1 MVMVRC
7 ELGQN
12 HLDEKKASLTL
23 CFQGEYYHFLAEKI
37 YKVGKEIDE
46 KRVARGLKPRG
57 TIKRLP

>member
-7 ELGQN
+7 ELGQI
-12 HLDEKKASLTL
+12 HLDEKSLTL
-23 CFQGEYYHFLAEKI
+23 CFQGEYYHLLAGKI

-46 KRVARGLKPRG
+46 KRVARGLRPRG